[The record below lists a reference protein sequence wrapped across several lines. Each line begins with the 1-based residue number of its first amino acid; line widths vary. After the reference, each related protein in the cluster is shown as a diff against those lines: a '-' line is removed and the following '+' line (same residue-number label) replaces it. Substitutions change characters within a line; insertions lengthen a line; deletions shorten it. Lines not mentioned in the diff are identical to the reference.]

1 MTTFIQLHFLTF
13 YPPSNPN
20 RDDTG
25 RPKTARIGGVERLRI
40 SSQALK
46 RAVRTSPVF
55 LEAVEGNV
63 GTRTQRLGDA
73 IRKTLEAE
81 GIEPDVALE
90 AAQAVA
96 KVFGKPEENKEKPAF
111 IRQLAFISPEE
122 QAAATNAAR
131 RIARG
136 DKIVQTDLPE
146 MLLRRTDRAV
156 DIAMFGRMLADAADY
171 NREAAVQVAHAF
183 TVDRV
188 TVEDDYFTAVDDL
201 KTAAEDAGAGMIGEV
216 GFGSGVFY
224 LYVCVDRDLLIRNL
238 DGDAALADQAV
249 AALVRTLAV
258 VTPKGK
264 IATFAHRARA
274 EYVLAEKG
282 STQPRTLA
290 GAFLKPV
297 EGADMMEAAVNALER
312 HRAKL
317 DRAYGP
323 AADDFIAMNVDDEE
337 GKTLDDVAAFV
348 RG

>member
-1 MTTFIQLHFLTF
+1 MTTFVQLHFLTF

-25 RPKTARIGGVERLRI
+25 RPKTARIGGAERLRI

-55 LEAVEGNV
+55 LEAVDGKV
-63 GTRTQRLGDA
+63 GTRTQRLGDE

-81 GIEPDVALE
+81 GTEADAALK
-90 AAQAVA
+90 AAAAVA
-96 KVFGKPEENKEKPAF
+96 KVFGKPEENPDKPAF

-122 QAAATNAAR
+122 QAAATDVAR
-131 RIARG
+131 RIAKG
-136 DKIVQTDLPE
+136 EEIDESDLGAK
-146 MLLRRTDRAV
+146 LLRRTDRAV
-156 DIAMFGRMLADAADY
+156 DIAMFGRMLADAADF

-238 DGDAALADQAV
+238 EGDAALADQAV

-274 EYVLAEKG
+274 GYVLAEKG
-282 STQPRTLA
+282 SAQPRTLA

-297 EGADMMEAAVNALER
+297 EGADVMGAAVTALER

-323 AADDFIAMNVDDEE
+323 AADAFVVMNVEDEA